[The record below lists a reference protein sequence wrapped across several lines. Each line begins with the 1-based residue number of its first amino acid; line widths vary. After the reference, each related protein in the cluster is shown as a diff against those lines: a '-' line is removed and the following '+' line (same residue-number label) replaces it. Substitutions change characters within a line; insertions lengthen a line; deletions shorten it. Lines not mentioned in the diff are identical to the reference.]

1 MNLNQKRIPISKL
14 TINSL
19 ATNIYFNLHSKLF
32 TNVTAEHESMDVK
45 CLPKGNKSVLISKSV
60 RLKSYQFKRL
70 SMIVSFI
77 NVKIGLSMSFF
88 REYITLK
95 RGIPIV

>member
-19 ATNIYFNLHSKLF
+19 ATNIYFNLHRKLF
-32 TNVTAEHESMDVK
+32 TNVTVEHESMDIR
-45 CLPKGNKSVLISKSV
+45 CLPKGSKSVLISAIV

-77 NVKIGLSMSFF
+77 NVKRYLSMSFF
-88 REYITLK
+88 REYLTLK